1 MYIENRKEIRTMLK
15 QVNTNLSEEVLT
27 YIKEMAEKENRSL
40 SSMIQMIIIKDMMNN
55 PDYDEVKN
63 EWTK

>member
-1 MYIENRKEIRTMLK
+1 MLK

-27 YIKEMAEKENRSL
+27 YVKEMAEKENRSL

-55 PDYDEVKN
+55 PNYDEVKN